1 MGVTDNRRN
10 VFLSQNS
17 LTRNGESSSEDDG
30 WEMINAE
37 SSDESSPPVS
47 QPIPTRNI
55 SRPQIPAKK
64 KAPSTGHRLTLKKG
78 RRSVHRYMEEK
89 NLFQSYLADE
99 TNDDDCLDGW
109 DVGYQESRS
118 YFTFLLDEDNDDL
131 LNDFVENSEKVDAM
145 VQATQKRDWKNNRLR
160 KNSEMDEDDSSNE
173 DNNDPEEAFLSISQ
187 NLRQAFKKHLPLGML
202 EALESEIVEF
212 FMENPNTDY
221 ISSELSSY
229 ERLLIHAA
237 SSYNRLYSRSYDD
250 NGRRIL
256 LVENRN
262 KGKEFNP
269 IDPSLT
275 KYLQIRNGKC
285 T

>member
-1 MGVTDNRRN
+1 M
-10 VFLSQNS
+10 
-17 LTRNGESSSEDDG
+17 
-30 WEMINAE
+30 
-37 SSDESSPPVS
+37 
-47 QPIPTRNI
+47 
-55 SRPQIPAKK
+55 
-64 KAPSTGHRLTLKKG
+64 
-78 RRSVHRYMEEK
+78 
-89 NLFQSYLADE
+89 
-99 TNDDDCLDGW
+99 
-109 DVGYQESRS
+109 
-118 YFTFLLDEDNDDL
+118 
-131 LNDFVENSEKVDAM
+131 VEA
-145 VQATQKRDWKNNRLR
+145 AQKRDWRNSRLR
-160 KNSEMDEDDSSNE
+160 QNSVNEDDSSNE
-173 DNNDPEEAFLSISQ
+173 DKNDPEEAFLSISQ

>member
-1 MGVTDNRRN
+1 
-10 VFLSQNS
+10 
-17 LTRNGESSSEDDG
+17 
-30 WEMINAE
+30 
-37 SSDESSPPVS
+37 
-47 QPIPTRNI
+47 
-55 SRPQIPAKK
+55 
-64 KAPSTGHRLTLKKG
+64 
-78 RRSVHRYMEEK
+78 
-89 NLFQSYLADE
+89 
-99 TNDDDCLDGW
+99 
-109 DVGYQESRS
+109 
-118 YFTFLLDEDNDDL
+118 
-131 LNDFVENSEKVDAM
+131 
-145 VQATQKRDWKNNRLR
+145 
-160 KNSEMDEDDSSNE
+160 
-173 DNNDPEEAFLSISQ
+173 
-187 NLRQAFKKHLPLGML
+187 ML

-275 KYLQIRNGKC
+275 NYLKIRNGK
-285 T
+285 